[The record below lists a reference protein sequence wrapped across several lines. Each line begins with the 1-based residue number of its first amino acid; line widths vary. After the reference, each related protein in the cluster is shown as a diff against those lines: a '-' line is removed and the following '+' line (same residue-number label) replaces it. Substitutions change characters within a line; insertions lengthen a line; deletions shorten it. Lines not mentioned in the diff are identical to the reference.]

1 ERELKIVQFEP
12 VYKVQMEWYLNWL
25 DKNERK
31 PDEEKPLGIIL
42 CADKDQEDIE
52 YLELEGSDI
61 HVAQYLTQL
70 PPKKILEEK
79 LRKAISIAREK
90 YERLQEKSRK

>member
-1 ERELKIVQFEP
+1 
-12 VYKVQMEWYLNWL
+12 MNWL

-52 YLELEGSDI
+52 YLELEGSNI

-70 PPKKILEEK
+70 PPNTNIRYWEDKWDML
-79 LRKAISIAREK
+79 
-90 YERLQEKSRK
+90 

>member
-1 ERELKIVQFEP
+1 MSYYTFLSLWGNLFFVS
-12 VYKVQMEWYLNWL
+12 YN
-25 DKNERK
+25 
-31 PDEEKPLGIIL
+31 
-42 CADKDQEDIE
+42 
-52 YLELEGSDI
+52 I